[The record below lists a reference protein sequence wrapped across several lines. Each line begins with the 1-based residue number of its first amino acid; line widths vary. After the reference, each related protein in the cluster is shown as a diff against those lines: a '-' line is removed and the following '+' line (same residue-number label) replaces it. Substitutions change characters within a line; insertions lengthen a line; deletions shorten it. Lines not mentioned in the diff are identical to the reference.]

1 MNSLKA
7 LLFLLLA
14 SHGILAVANHPTSLD
29 NLLRQV
35 EQAHRQDAQI
45 RKQREQRFLAAHEK
59 QKTLLQE
66 LQRQVARQ
74 RDRGQQ
80 LRQQHAG
87 NEKALHKL
95 QAELDARS
103 GDLGEL
109 FGTMRQTAGDMQA
122 LLHDSLVSA
131 QYPGRA
137 AWMDILATSK
147 TLPDITELER
157 FWLLLQQEISESGQV
172 RRFLAPVTGTDG
184 ITAPQEVIRIG
195 VFTAITGGKYL
206 HFQPDLK
213 RFTVLSRQPAGH
225 LQNTALT
232 FATQRSGYAPMIID
246 PTRGGLL
253 SMLTRTPTLTERL
266 QQGGI
271 IGYIIL
277 AVGLFGI
284 MLVVTRLAYLG
295 RAARKIDRQLHAPG
309 TIVDD
314 NPLGRVL
321 LAAGNGADRD
331 IDAIELLLDEA
342 ILRETPPLQ
351 RGLALLKLLAAVAPL
366 LGLLGTVTG
375 MILTFQS
382 ISLFGTGDPKLMAGG
397 ISQALVTTVLGLVV
411 AIPLL
416 FSHTLLAS
424 RSRMLVQILDEQS
437 AGLIA
442 RQVSQRD

>member
-1 MNSLKA
+1 MNSVRVA
-7 LLFLLLA
+7 LFLLLA
-14 SHGILAVANHPTSLD
+14 SHGLLAVADHPTSLD
-29 NLLRQV
+29 HLLRQV
-35 EQAHRQDAQI
+35 EDAHRQDAQI
-45 RKQREQRFLAAHEK
+45 RQEREQRFLSANK
-59 QKTLLQE
+59 NQKALLEE
-66 LQRQVARQ
+66 LRQQVARQ
-74 RDRGQQ
+74 RNRGQE
-80 LRQQHAG
+80 LRQQHVN
-87 NEKALHKL
+87 NEKDLQTL

-109 FGTMRQTAGDMQA
+109 FGTVRQTAGDLQA
-122 LLHDSLVSA
+122 LLGDSLVSA
-131 QYPGRA
+131 QYPGRD
-137 AWMDILATSK
+137 AWLDILARSK
-147 TLPDITELER
+147 KLPGITELER
-157 FWLLLQQEISESGQV
+157 FWLLLQQEINESGQV
-172 RRFLAPVTGTDG
+172 RRFIAPVTDTDG
-184 ITAPQEVIRIG
+184 ITNPQEVIRIG
-195 VFTAITGGKYL
+195 VFTAIVDGKYL
-206 HFQPDLK
+206 NFLPDQN

-225 LQNTALT
+225 LKKTALS
-232 FATQRSGYAPMIID
+232 FATQFDGHVPMIID

-253 SMLTRTPTLTERL
+253 NMLTKTPTLTERIH
-266 QQGGI
+266 QGGI

-277 AVGLFGI
+277 AIGLFGI
-284 MLVVTRLAYLG
+284 LLVLVRLAGLE
-295 RAARKIDRQLHAPG
+295 RAARKIDSQLHAPENV
-309 TIVDD
+309 VDD

-321 LAAGNGADRD
+321 LAAGSGEDRD

-424 RSRMLVQILDEQS
+424 RSRTLIQILDEQS

-442 RQVSQRD
+442 RQVRHRD